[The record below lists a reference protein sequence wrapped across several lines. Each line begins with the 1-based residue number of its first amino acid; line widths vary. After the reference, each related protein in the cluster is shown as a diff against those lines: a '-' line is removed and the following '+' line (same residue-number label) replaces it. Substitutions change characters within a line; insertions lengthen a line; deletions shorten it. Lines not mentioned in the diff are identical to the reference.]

1 MINIRRTISRSLA
14 AVAVALAAAAGI
26 SSCSAIKDELPPCP
40 EGVKLRFVFDYNME
54 FANAFPS
61 QVDCLTLLVYDQAGN
76 FVTKRTETSSV
87 LADENWRM
95 TLDLP
100 AGKTYTFVAY
110 GGMACPDASFHFVT
124 EPAAASPLSAL
135 QVSMNQNCIGAD
147 PGVNLHQLFYGNLDL
162 TVPANALDYT
172 EGTVYMMRDTNSIRI
187 LLQNLDGSP
196 VIDTDF
202 SFALTADN
210 TLLSGA
216 TNEIIPTS
224 TTTYSPWA
232 TGQSAVGTVE
242 DGSQAILAY
251 AEFSTSRLIA
261 GQPVRL
267 EITNKLSGEKVLS
280 VPLVNYLLLL
290 KSMQYENM
298 APQEYLDR
306 EHRWNVILFLDNG
319 RWIDTRI
326 VINDWIVRIN
336 NAEL

>member
-1 MINIRRTISRSLA
+1 MINIQRTISRYLA
-14 AVAVALAAAAGI
+14 AVAIAFAAVAGI
-26 SSCSAIKDELPPCP
+26 SSCNAIKDELPPCP

-95 TLDLP
+95 TIDLP

-110 GGMACPDASFHFVT
+110 GGMECPEASFHFVS
-124 EPAAASPLSAL
+124 EPATGSAL
-135 QVSMNQNCIGAD
+135 SSLQVAMNADCVGAK

-172 EGTVYMMRDTNSIRI
+172 EGTVYMMRDTNSLRI
-187 LLQNLDGSP
+187 LLQNVDGSP
-196 VIDTDF
+196 VNVDDF
-202 SFALTADN
+202 IFEITADN

-216 TNEIIPTS
+216 TNDVIPTQL
-224 TTTYSPWA
+224 TTYSPWT
-232 TGQSAVGTVE
+232 TGSNTVGSAE
-242 DGSQAILAY
+242 DGTEAVLGY
-251 AEFSTSRLIA
+251 AEFSTSRFIA
-261 GQPVRL
+261 GADVKL
-267 EITNKLSGEKVLS
+267 KITNAESGETILQ

-290 KSMQYENM
+290 KSMQFENM

>member
-1 MINIRRTISRSLA
+1 MTI
-14 AVAVALAAAAGI
+14 
-26 SSCSAIKDELPPCP
+26 
-40 EGVKLRFVFDYNME
+40 
-54 FANAFPS
+54 
-61 QVDCLTLLVYDQAGN
+61 
-76 FVTKRTETSSV
+76 
-87 LADENWRM
+87 
-95 TLDLP
+95 DLP

-110 GGMACPDASFHFVT
+110 GGMECSEASFHFVS
-124 EPAAASPLSAL
+124 EPTTGSAL
-135 QVSMNQNCIGAD
+135 SSLQVAMNADCAGAK

-224 TTTYSPWA
+224 TTTYSPWV

-290 KSMQYENM
+290 KSMQFENM

-306 EHRWNVILFLDNG
+306 EHRWNVILFLTTDAGSTPASLSTTGLYALITPNY
-319 RWIDTRI
+319 DSPTC
-326 VINDWIVRIN
+326 
-336 NAEL
+336 A